1 MNKTRL
7 YDKHVTMG
15 GRIIEFAGW
24 MLPVQYPTGPIA
36 EHHAVRTAAGLFDI
50 DHMGQF
56 MVHGPDALPF
66 LQRVMT
72 WDIATLK
79 PDDAHYSLMCYED
92 GTVVDDVFVYRRNDD
107 YMVVVNAAN
116 RKKDL
121 RWMVQQAKGFD
132 VQVIDVSD
140 ETYMLALQG
149 PKAEVILQRL
159 TDVDLSQMPRFTAK
173 AGRVAGIFTLIGR
186 TGYTG
191 EDGFEL
197 FFNADEAERMWET
210 LLETGKEDG
219 LLPCG
224 LAARDSLRFEACF
237 PLYGH
242 EIHAEIDPISARLGY
257 FVRTEKGPFIGRD
270 ALLKI
275 RLEGPKQKLVGLEM
289 LDKGVPRQGYPVLVD
304 GEARGHVTTG
314 MKSPTLNKFLALA
327 YVPTEYSKI
336 GTEVDVLI
344 HGKPKKA
351 VVVKTPFYVPVYR
364 R

>member
-7 YDKHVTMG
+7 YDKHVAAGARM
-15 GRIIEFAGW
+15 IEFAGW
-24 MLPVQYPTGPIA
+24 LLPVQYPSGPIA

-56 MVHGPDALPF
+56 VVHGPDALPF
-66 LQRVMT
+66 LQHVMT
-72 WDIATLK
+72 WDISTLE
-79 PDDAHYSLMCYED
+79 PDDAHYSLMCYHD
-92 GTVVDDVFVYRRNDD
+92 GTVVDDVFIYRRDDD

-121 RWMVQQAKGFD
+121 RWLVQHAREFN
-132 VQVIDVSD
+132 VQVTDVSE

-149 PKAEVILQRL
+149 PKAEQILQKL
-159 TDVDLSQMPRFTAK
+159 TDLDLSQMPRFTAK
-173 AGRVAGIFTLIGR
+173 TGVVAGIMTLVGR

-197 FFNADEAERMWET
+197 YFAADQAERMWDA
-210 LLETGKEDG
+210 LLKAGKEEG

-242 EIHAEIDPISARLGY
+242 EIHADVDPISARLGY

-289 LDKGVPRQGYPVLVD
+289 LDKGVPRQGYLVLID
-304 GEARGHVTTG
+304 GEPRGHVTTG

-327 YVPTEYSKI
+327 YVPTEYSQL
-336 GTEVDVLI
+336 GTEVEVLI